1 MICFI
6 SCIRQLGRIL
16 IIYAGNNCKNHA
28 YAYFGH
34 ITRRESRPNRSYSTY
49 QQTWGQ
55 GNSQS
60 DILKRFSKAIINSGS
75 ITLDH
80 RLRLVERLVNKGML
94 GEFLKDKVVT
104 WFAQQV
110 KLDSFTA
117 LLAPWVGILQS
128 KNKAT

>member
-1 MICFI
+1 LQKPCL
-6 SCIRQLGRIL
+6 CIFWSYHQEGVKAQQVIFNIPADLG
-16 IIYAGNNCKNHA
+16 
-28 YAYFGH
+28 
-34 ITRRESRPNRSYSTY
+34 TREL
-49 QQTWGQ
+49 
-55 GNSQS
+55 SQS